1 MSQDKKKRKRK
12 KEASKTSNRKSKN
25 WDKIFVGRK
34 KIIEQILTTSG
45 DIFIFGARRIGK
57 TSLLKFVEKKFG
69 KNKIPAFYF
78 SIQGYRDSQK
88 VYRKIKNSFNRKRFK
103 IPELESGNLTLFDFF
118 DKLDLKLN
126 QKIVF
131 LVDEVEQ
138 ITEIEKNEPGFIDK
152 LRNSIET
159 TENIQFILTASP
171 YFKMLVANSICSAFI
186 TAFEEFIL
194 LPVMEDDEIF
204 ELSKKL
210 IPSITNAEIKQI
222 LEFTHFQ
229 PYLVKIFLNQ
239 LTQNGEFRAASKSIA
254 QDTYNANS
262 LDGIFP
268 NYFNGLKKEDQEII
282 RKIHRNKFRFKK
294 QYETKLKEIV
304 QYGYLKYEEGNYK
317 ISNWFFEQWLN
328 EVEFEDRLL
337 SDDKTITKSIF
348 NKLTDYF
355 KKLPDSLQG
364 TILKYVILIV
374 VLIIASLLAFLLGKD
389 LKFIKS
395 IVELFK

>member
-1 MSQDKKKRKRK
+1 MSHDKKKRKRK
-12 KEASKTSNRKSKN
+12 KEPSKTVKRKSKN

-34 KIIEQILTTSG
+34 KIIEQILTASG

-57 TSLLKFVEKKFG
+57 TSLLKFVEKQFG

-78 SIQGYRDSQK
+78 SIQGYQDSQK

-103 IPELESGNLTLFDFF
+103 IPELEFGNLTLFDFF
-118 DKLDLKLN
+118 DKLDLKLDR
-126 QKIVF
+126 KIVF
-131 LVDEVEQ
+131 LIDEVEQ

-186 TAFEEFIL
+186 TAFDEFIM
-194 LPVMEDDEIF
+194 LPVMKEDDIF

-210 IPSITNAEIKQI
+210 MPSIKNIEIEQI

-239 LTQNGEFRAASKSIA
+239 LSQNGEFRSASKSIA
-254 QDTYNANS
+254 QDTYNANG

-268 NYFNGLKKEDQEII
+268 NYFSGLKKEDQAII

-294 QYETKLKEIV
+294 QYETKLKKIV
-304 QYGYLKYEEGNYK
+304 QYGYLKYEEGKYK

-328 EVEFEDRLL
+328 EVEFEDTLV
-337 SDDKTITKSIF
+337 SEDKTMTKRIS

-355 KKLPDSLQG
+355 KKLPDYLKG
-364 TILKYVILIV
+364 LILKIV
-374 VLIIASLLAFLLGKD
+374 VLIIVSLLAFFLGKD

-395 IVELFK
+395 LVELLK